1 MLPRHVTLTA
11 QGVYK
16 YRRRTPQEL
25 KEYIEATEV
34 IRSLGRDSAEALKK
48 TAELNQAI
56 EQALLLTK
64 MTAVP
69 ATVLTALLEKYGLM
83 PTKAD
88 QEEPNAISKGTLK
101 DTATL
106 YLQSLSVS
114 KDEVRDRRYILL
126 EVFPAVF
133 EVLLKNPNPL
143 MGDIKY
149 THLIKARDLLQ
160 QFPKR
165 NIERY
170 RRTPL
175 KEIAKGLHSKT
186 LTLSPEEQI
195 GVTTLNKYLKWFS
208 VLLSFAV
215 KQNIIPSN
223 PVSSGLTVKKSTVS
237 RGERKEFSA
246 DELEIIDQAFQGE
259 DIYPVVKI
267 LRYTGMRPSELLKCS
282 MSEIEGVLCFDLRS
296 PTKALKT
303 LSSHRVIP
311 VHPSLKESV
320 EGFQK
325 LLNSYAEK
333 YISKRFA
340 KVLHR
345 HLEDTKNKSLYSL
358 RHTFATNLIAKGVQ
372 PEIVSELMGHSHS
385 TMTMN
390 RYVKGY
396 PIRVLKEAIET
407 L

>member
-1 MLPRHVTLTA
+1 MLPHHVTLTA

-25 KEYIEATEV
+25 KEYIEATEI

-56 EQALLLTK
+56 EQAILITK
-64 MTAVP
+64 MPAVP
-69 ATVLTALLEKYGLM
+69 APVLTALLEKHSLM
-83 PTKAD
+83 STKVD
-88 QEEPNAISKGTLK
+88 QEETQAIPKDTLK

-106 YLQSLSVS
+106 YLQSLAVS

-133 EVLLKNPNPL
+133 ETLLKNPNPL
-143 MGDIKY
+143 MRDIKY
-149 THLIKARDLLQ
+149 IHLIKARDLLQ

-175 KEIAKGLHSKT
+175 SEIAKWIHSET
-186 LTLSPEEQI
+186 IVLSPEEQI
-195 GVTTLNKYLKWFS
+195 SLTTLNKYLKWFT

-215 KQNIIPSN
+215 KQNVIPFN
-223 PVSSGLTVKKSTVS
+223 PVSSGITVKKSTTS
-237 RGERKEFSA
+237 RGERREFSQE
-246 DELEIIDQAFQGE
+246 ELEIIDQAFQGE

-282 MSEIEGVLCFDLRS
+282 LSEIEGVLCFDLRT

-333 YISKRFA
+333 YISKRFV
-340 KVLHR
+340 KVMQR

-372 PEIVSELMGHSHS
+372 PEIVSELMGHSHA

-396 PIRVLKEAIET
+396 PVRVLKEAIET

>member
-25 KEYIEATEV
+25 KEYIEASEV

-83 PTKAD
+83 STKAD
-88 QEEPNAISKGTLK
+88 QEEPNATAKGTLK

-149 THLIKARDLLQ
+149 THLIKVRDLLQ

-282 MSEIEGVLCFDLRS
+282 VSEIEGVLCFDLRS

-303 LSSHRVIP
+303 LSSRRVIP

-333 YISKRFA
+333 YLSKRFA